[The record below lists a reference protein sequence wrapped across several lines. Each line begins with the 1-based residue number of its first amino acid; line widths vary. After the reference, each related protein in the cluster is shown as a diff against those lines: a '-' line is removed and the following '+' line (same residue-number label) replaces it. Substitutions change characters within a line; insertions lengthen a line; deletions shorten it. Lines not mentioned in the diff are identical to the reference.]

1 MDVKERVSL
10 PNYTKD
16 NYPKTTR
23 SAVLNK
29 VFDIEMKDTPLPAM
43 KPTDVLIK
51 VMAVGI
57 CGSDVHYYDTGH
69 IGDFVVKKP
78 LILGHESSGIVV
90 ATGDEVTTVKRGDRV
105 AIEPGVPCGHCNY
118 CREGKYNLCPNM
130 KFMATPPVDGDL
142 SELIV
147 YPQDFVFPIPDEMP
161 YEIAA
166 LNEPFSVGVHVCQK
180 LDVKPGTTAFISGM
194 GAVGLLAI
202 LAFRQFGVDRIIVSD
217 SEDLRLETAK
227 KMGADEII
235 DIRKTDSLKEIMS
248 LTNNEGVDYVMDAS
262 GNPAAEREDLRTLKR
277 GGKIAY
283 VGVPTTDKIPLD
295 IPFMTD
301 HETQIF
307 GIFRYAN
314 TYALGVKILAKH
326 LDVLENLLTNY
337 YSLDETRDALE
348 ETRTDKGG
356 SLKVMIY
363 PNEKLRS

>member
-147 YPQDFVFPIPDEMP
+147 YPQDFVFPIPDEMS

-235 DIRKTDSLKEIMS
+235 DIRKTDSLEEIMS
-248 LTNNEGVDYVMDAS
+248 LTSNEGVDYVMDAS
-262 GNPAAEREDLRTLKR
+262 GNPAAEREDLRALKR

-283 VGVPTTDKIPLD
+283 VGVQTTDKIPLD